1 MYWGSLTSMSELT
14 ARLREKGLRSTPHR
28 RAVLHALAERPHV
41 TAAEVAAEVGRMAS
55 GPGAVA
61 ELSRQGLYNVLE
73 DLGRVG
79 LVRSI
84 EPAGSATLF
93 ELQTGD
99 NHHHAVC
106 RSCGAVQDVPC
117 SIGSAPCMDMPSPA
131 GFEPDEAEVVWWGRC
146 AACAAAGS

>member
-1 MYWGSLTSMSELT
+1 MSDLT
-14 ARLREKGLRSTPHR
+14 ALLRSKGLRSTPHR
-28 RAVLHALAERPHV
+28 RAVLHALAENPHV
-41 TAAEVAAEVGRMAS
+41 TAVEVAAAVGKLAS
-55 GPGAVA
+55 GPGAVS

-93 ELQTGD
+93 ELQHGD
-99 NHHHAVC
+99 NHHHAIC

-117 SIGSAPCMDMPSPA
+117 SLGSAPCLDAPSGG
-131 GFEPDEAEVVWWGRC
+131 GFVPDEAEVVWWGRC
-146 AACAAAGS
+146 AACAAAGR